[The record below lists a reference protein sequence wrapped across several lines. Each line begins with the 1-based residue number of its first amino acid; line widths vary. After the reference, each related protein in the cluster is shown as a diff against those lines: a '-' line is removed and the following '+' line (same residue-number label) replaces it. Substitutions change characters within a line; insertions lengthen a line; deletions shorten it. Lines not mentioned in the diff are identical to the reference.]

1 MSIVRLS
8 NPGAKQG
15 IRSIFHGQ
23 DNIESQFQTV
33 RTLDGHIENR
43 LHLDNGIQSVDYR
56 CDGET
61 PEEKAEEKI
70 QAAMQF
76 FSELIDHPINF
87 TTEEEPEFIVVEK
100 PEHASVAAFLL
111 SEFLEEGYY
120 SPSNKNGETVQAF
133 KLPNPNLKMYSAVD
147 AEKEHPNFYSYATR
161 ILEQLDTKEPYL
173 AYDWSWSSE
182 GILFR
187 NLGYQL
193 QIPLIFNMSLAIQ
206 KEPPNNAI
214 CYLDYQ
220 QEGSPYSFINS
231 VYGYRMYM
239 LPDPGKI
246 IFWDHL
252 MECVQGVSNL
262 E

>member
-1 MSIVRLS
+1 MSIVRLT
-8 NPGAKQG
+8 NPGAKQEVH
-15 IRSIFHGQ
+15 SIFH
-23 DNIESQFQTV
+23 DLDSIKSQHQKV
-33 RTLDGHIENR
+33 RTLNGSVENR
-43 LHLDNGIQSVDYR
+43 LHFDNGSQSVDYC

-61 PEEKAEEKI
+61 PEEKAKEII
-70 QAAMQF
+70 QAIPWF
-76 FSELIDHPINF
+76 IGDLIGRPIKL
-87 TTEEEPEFIVVEK
+87 TVEKESEFIIVEK

-120 SPSNKNGETVQAF
+120 SPSNKDGETVQAF
-133 KLPNPNLKMYSAVD
+133 KLPNPNL
-147 AEKEHPNFYSYATR
+147 EKYQAIDIEKKHPNFFSYATR
-161 ILEQLDTKEPYL
+161 ILEQLDTEKPCL
-173 AYDWSWSSE
+173 AYDWSWNSE

-231 VYGYRMYM
+231 MYGYRMYM

-246 IFWDHL
+246 ISWDHL
-252 MECVQGVSNL
+252 MECVQGASNL